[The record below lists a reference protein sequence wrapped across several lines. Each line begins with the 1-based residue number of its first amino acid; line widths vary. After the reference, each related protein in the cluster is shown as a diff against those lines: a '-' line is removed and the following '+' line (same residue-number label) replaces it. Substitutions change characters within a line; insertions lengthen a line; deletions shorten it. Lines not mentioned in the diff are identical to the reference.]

1 VADIF
6 ISYAREDRER
16 AKELAG
22 MLEQRGWSVWWDRLI
37 PAGGSFNRI
46 IEEELTRA
54 KCVIVLWSRHSVES
68 NYVQNEA
75 GEAERRGV
83 LVPVLVEDVRIP
95 LPFRHLQATPIEET
109 DHIVTSIGA
118 LVGRSEMPQAVHPQP
133 RRATWIA
140 AVVIAALIVTIV
152 LIAQKSQEPPPTTT
166 TQTTA
171 VVDTAKASRA
181 DDTLEIRLWRNQ
193 VDRSLNAY
201 TKVDRNVMFPVAGRN
216 LLLKIHCGVGIDRK
230 RVTVALGDKGQL
242 ATAETSDGI
251 LATIPADWIG
261 PLGKRL
267 QVLYETV
274 EVTSLHL
281 RDAR

>member
-1 VADIF
+1 MADIF

-22 MLEQRGWSVWWDRLI
+22 VLERRGWSVWWDRLI

-75 GEAERRGV
+75 GEADRRSV

-95 LPFRHLQATPIEET
+95 LPFRHLQATPVEDL

-118 LVGRSEMPQAVHPQP
+118 LVGRKTPPVAEVPPK
-133 RRATWIA
+133 RGFTWIA
-140 AVVIAALIVTIV
+140 AIVIAALIVTIV
-152 LIAQKSQEPPPTTT
+152 LIAKKSQEPPTTT

-171 VVDTAKASRA
+171 VADTAKASRA
-181 DDTLEIRLWRNQ
+181 DDTLEIRLWQNQ

-230 RVTVALGDKGQL
+230 RVTVVLGDKGQL

-251 LATIPADWIG
+251 LTTIPADWIG

-274 EVTSLHL
+274 EVTSLQV
-281 RDAR
+281 RDARS